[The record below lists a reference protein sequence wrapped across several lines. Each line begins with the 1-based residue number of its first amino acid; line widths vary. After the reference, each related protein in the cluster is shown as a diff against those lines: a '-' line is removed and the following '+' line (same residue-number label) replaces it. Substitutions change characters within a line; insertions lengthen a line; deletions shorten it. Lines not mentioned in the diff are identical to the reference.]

1 LFPRWKK
8 NVPADGSSCLECL
21 FVTSVK
27 KIEAI
32 IKPFKVEEV
41 RDALDEIGIDGM
53 TLSEV
58 KGVVGLTDR
67 TELKGKESY
76 FDYLPKVKIEVV
88 VTDSRAQE
96 AVDAVLK
103 GSRTGKNGDTK
114 TFVTRI
120 DQAVRIRTEER
131 NELAI

>member
-1 LFPRWKK
+1 
-8 NVPADGSSCLECL
+8 
-21 FVTSVK
+21 VK

-41 RDALDEIGIDGM
+41 RDALSEIGIDGM

-58 KGVVGLTDR
+58 KGFVGLKDR
-67 TELKGKESY
+67 CELNGKEAL

-88 VTDSRAQE
+88 VTDSRAEAAVE
-96 AVDAVLK
+96 AVLRGA
-103 GSRTGKNGDTK
+103 RTGKPGDAK
-114 TFVTRI
+114 VFVTTI

-131 NELAI
+131 NEMAI

>member
-1 LFPRWKK
+1 M
-8 NVPADGSSCLECL
+8 
-21 FVTSVK
+21 K

-41 RDALDEIGIDGM
+41 RDALSEIGIDGM

-58 KGVVGLTDR
+58 KGFIGQTDR
-67 TELKGKESY
+67 AELMGHESL

-88 VTDSRAQE
+88 VTDNRAQE
-96 AVDAVLK
+96 TVEAVLK
-103 GSRTGKNGDTK
+103 GSRTGKSGDAK
-114 TFVTRI
+114 VFVTRI

>member
-1 LFPRWKK
+1 M
-8 NVPADGSSCLECL
+8 
-21 FVTSVK
+21 K

-41 RDALDEIGIDGM
+41 RDALSEIGIDGM
-53 TLSEV
+53 TMSEV
-58 KGVVGLTDR
+58 KGLIGQADR
-67 TELKGKESY
+67 AELNGHESY

-88 VTDSRAQE
+88 VNDDRAQE

-103 GSRTGKNGDTK
+103 GSRTRKNGETK
-114 TFVTRI
+114 IFVTRV
-120 DQAVRIRTEER
+120 DQVVRIRTEER

>member
-1 LFPRWKK
+1 M
-8 NVPADGSSCLECL
+8 
-21 FVTSVK
+21 K

-41 RDALDEIGIDGM
+41 RDALGEIGIDGM

-58 KGVVGLTDR
+58 KGFPSQEDR
-67 TELKGKESY
+67 AELNGNESL
-76 FDYLPKVKIEVV
+76 FDFLPKVKIEVV
-88 VTDSRAQE
+88 VADARTEAALE
-96 AVDAVLK
+96 AVIRGA
-103 GSRTGKNGDTK
+103 RTAKTGDVK
-114 TFVTRI
+114 VFVTRV

>member
-1 LFPRWKK
+1 
-8 NVPADGSSCLECL
+8 
-21 FVTSVK
+21 
-27 KIEAI
+27 
-32 IKPFKVEEV
+32 
-41 RDALDEIGIDGM
+41 M
-53 TLSEV
+53 
-58 KGVVGLTDR
+58 GLTDR

-96 AVDAVLK
+96 AVEAVLK
-103 GSRTGKNGDTK
+103 GARTGKNGDTK
-114 TFVTRI
+114 IFVTRI

>member
-1 LFPRWKK
+1 M
-8 NVPADGSSCLECL
+8 
-21 FVTSVK
+21 K

-32 IKPFKVEEV
+32 IKPFEVEEV
-41 RDALDEIGIDGM
+41 RDALSEIGIDGM

-58 KGVVGLTDR
+58 RGVIGQADR
-67 TELKGKESY
+67 AELKGFEST

-96 AVDAVLK
+96 AVNAVLK
-103 GSRTGKNGDTK
+103 GAQTGNGDTK
-114 TFVTRI
+114 IFVTRV
-120 DQAVRIRTEER
+120 DQVVRIRTEER